1 MEKPYD
7 VQVLLNR
14 FKEAGLDL
22 TEEAARKLLGISV
35 NWFAESA
42 LLSPT
47 PIDDVFAALV
57 PAFQKA
63 VLVEVDKI
71 NGKVNG

>member
-7 VQVLLNR
+7 VQVLLER
-14 FKEAGLDL
+14 LKEAGLDV
-22 TEEAARKLLGISV
+22 TEEAARKLVSV
-35 NWFAESA
+35 SVAWFAESA
-42 LLSPT
+42 VLSPT

-63 VLVEVDKI
+63 VLAEVDKI